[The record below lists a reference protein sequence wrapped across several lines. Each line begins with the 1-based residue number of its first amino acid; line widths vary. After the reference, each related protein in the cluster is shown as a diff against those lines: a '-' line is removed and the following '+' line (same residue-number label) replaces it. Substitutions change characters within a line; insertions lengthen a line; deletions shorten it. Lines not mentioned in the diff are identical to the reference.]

1 MILKICFQNFLL
13 KNEKG
18 NRKNDSSSCGFLILT
33 LLIPYT
39 RESLLLQD
47 RFPA

>member
-1 MILKICFQNFLL
+1 M
-13 KNEKG
+13 EKG
-18 NRKNDSSSCGFLILT
+18 NRKNDSSSCGFLVLI

-39 RESLLLQD
+39 RGSLLLQD